1 MWRVRQPKLAKSIL
15 TFPHISTAFVNPSL
29 PAHSLK
35 FLDFSHPHSN
45 TNSVTQSAI
54 DNQ

>member
-29 PAHSLK
+29 PAQLTQIPRLLPPSFEYQL
-35 FLDFSHPHSN
+35 SN
-45 TNSVTQSAI
+45 SENY
-54 DNQ
+54 